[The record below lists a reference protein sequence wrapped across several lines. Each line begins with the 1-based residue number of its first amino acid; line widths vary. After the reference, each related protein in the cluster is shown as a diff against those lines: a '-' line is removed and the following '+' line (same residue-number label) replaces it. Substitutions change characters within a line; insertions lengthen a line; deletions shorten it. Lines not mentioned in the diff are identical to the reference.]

1 MTMPKDSFVVVTAVG
16 RDRPGLIAS
25 LSSIVASMEGN
36 IEDLD
41 QVAMK
46 NAIFVMSILINTAKC
61 KMPFEKFK
69 KTLVEKGKE
78 LGLKVEV
85 YDADLIGV

>member
-1 MTMPKDSFVVVTAVG
+1 MPKDSVVVVTAVG
-16 RDRPGLIAS
+16 KGKPGLIAG
-25 LSSIVASMEGN
+25 LSSIVASMNGN

-46 NAIFVMSILINTAKC
+46 NAILVMSMLINTAKC
-61 KMPFEKFK
+61 KMPFEEFK
-69 KTLVEKGKE
+69 KILMNKGEE

-85 YDADLIGV
+85 YDANLIGV